1 MNFNPLLH
9 FAMCEICQ
17 RDEILNERVSEYHL
31 ETYEPHAID
40 KRNEISRIITSVH
53 QAQME
58 LARLVSV
65 NDMRILSN

>member
-1 MNFNPLLH
+1 MNFNPLYH

-40 KRNEISRIITSVH
+40 KRNEISELITRIH

-58 LARLVSV
+58 LAWLVSV
-65 NDMRILSN
+65 NEMRALSN